1 MTAKTKKSEAKKLYN
16 LLSDSE
22 VISDGE
28 RMFWLENFENLSE
41 SAKSELTEILH
52 SGEKEMQK
60 EADAHAARLAEIDAK
75 VVAQLQKVAKIN
87 NLKPSAGEPD
97 EEEYDEEEI
106 IHALQQAGE
115 L

>member
-1 MTAKTKKSEAKKLYN
+1 MTTKTKKSEAKKLYN

-41 SAKSELTEILH
+41 SAKTELTEILRT
-52 SGEKEMQK
+52 GEKEMQK
-60 EADAHAARLAEIDAK
+60 EADAHAARLAEIDSK
-75 VVAQLQKVAKIN
+75 VVAHLQKIAKTN
-87 NLKPSAGEPD
+87 NLKPSAGEP
-97 EEEYDEEEI
+97 EEEYDEDEI
-106 IHALQQAGE
+106 IRTLQQAGE